1 MDLLQTAVS
10 KRKNRNTR
18 IQFLPNLFHTD
29 NVRHYPTT
37 LPPTK
42 GETMVGT
49 LWKSASGICVCTEH
63 KDGFIFFVYL
73 DNPQATACSHESTL
87 HTYYTQLIQP
97 QEET

>member
-1 MDLLQTAVS
+1 
-10 KRKNRNTR
+10 
-18 IQFLPNLFHTD
+18 
-29 NVRHYPTT
+29 
-37 LPPTK
+37 
-42 GETMVGT
+42 MVGT